1 MYQES
6 KKGYLIETLYVLQ
19 TEPKRLYKAY
29 IRYRILYVLEA
40 DNKSVK
46 SIYTSQLE
54 QIDSKERKISA
65 YALMCVRDRSD
76 RDCREHICIELG
88 TRPK

>member
-6 KKGYLIETLYVLQ
+6 KKMYIIETLYVLQ
-19 TEPKRLYKAY
+19 TDPKEAVKSI

-46 SIYTSQLE
+46 SIYTSQSEKLT
-54 QIDSKERKISA
+54 QKK
-65 YALMCVRDRSD
+65 
-76 RDCREHICIELG
+76 G
-88 TRPK
+88 N